1 MATQTLVMDAV
12 EQLGLRVTLGD
23 IASSTGLALHEAKQ
37 ELLNL
42 AQKAEG
48 HLQVS
53 RQGEITY
60 VFPPDFRSI
69 LKRKEQQDRLAA
81 LRRKLWGGFLY
92 GLRISFGILLVVSIV
107 LIVLALIALQMASSR
122 EQDNRSRSRGI
133 GFYYFPNLWIGNPFW
148 DPYPYY
154 GSYSGRTRPRQP
166 QKSELNFLEAVYS
179 FLFGDGDPNAN
190 LEEERYALIGQL
202 IRANGGGDRSGTGVA
217 LSGCGAGIPGLGI
230 RRLHAA
236 HFAQVRRS
244 AGGQRGRG
252 HCLPL
257 SGTAGGRLRAQAR
270 IQ

>member
-1 MATQTLVMDAV
+1 MFSRRIFAAF
-12 EQLGLRVTLGD
+12 
-23 IASSTGLALHEAKQ
+23 SSARS
-37 ELLNL
+37 
-42 AQKAEG
+42 
-48 HLQVS
+48 S
-53 RQGEITY
+53 RISWRPCG
-60 VFPPDFRSI
+60 
-69 LKRKEQQDRLAA
+69 ANC
-81 LRRKLWGGFLY
+81 GGFLY

-202 IRANGGGDRSGTGVA
+202 IRANGG
-217 LSGCGAGIPGLGI
+217 
-230 RRLHAA
+230 
-236 HFAQVRRS
+236 
-244 AGGQRGRG
+244 
-252 HCLPL
+252 
-257 SGTAGGRLRAQAR
+257 
-270 IQ
+270 